1 MFRSTSSSAGRF
13 SLGLGL
19 GVIASALPM
28 LASSAATGWEIVHDE
43 SRLGFEAT
51 QQGGR
56 FEGRFE
62 DFRADMRFS
71 ADDLA
76 MSRFDVTVAT
86 GSINTGSSQ
95 RDSNLPD
102 AEWFDTDAFPEAYY
116 VTREIRATTDG
127 YEAVGDLT
135 IRDNTHEVVLPFTW
149 QTEGDRAE
157 MNGAVTIDR
166 VRFGVGQGEWRDPSV
181 AGHEVKV
188 VVDLTLER

>member
-1 MFRSTSSSAGRF
+1 MFRLRSRAAGRLL
-13 SLGLGL
+13 LGLGL
-19 GVIASALPM
+19 AVIVSALPTV
-28 LASSAATGWEIVHDE
+28 ASSAATEWAIVHDE

-62 DFRADMRFS
+62 DFSADMRFS

-76 MSRFDVTVAT
+76 ASRFDVTIAT
-86 GSINTGSSQ
+86 GSVNTGSSQ
-95 RDSNLPD
+95 RDANLPD
-102 AEWFDTDAFPEAYY
+102 AEWFNTDAFPEAYY
-116 VTREIRATTDG
+116 VTREIRATPNG

-149 QTEGDRAE
+149 RTEGERAE
-157 MNGAVTIDR
+157 MDGAVTIDR

-181 AGHEVKV
+181 AGHAVEV

>member
-1 MFRSTSSSAGRF
+1 MFRMTSRPAGRF
-13 SLGLGL
+13 FPRLWLM
-19 GVIASALPM
+19 AAALPM
-28 LASSAATGWEIVHDE
+28 VASAATEWNIVYDE

-62 DFRADMRFS
+62 DFSADMRFS

-76 MSRFDVTVAT
+76 ASRFDVTIET
-86 GSINTGSSQ
+86 GSVETGSSQ

-102 AEWFDTDAFPEAYY
+102 TAWFNTDAFPEAYY
-116 VTREIRATTDG
+116 VTREIRATADG

-149 QTEGDRAE
+149 RTEGERAE
-157 MNGAVTIDR
+157 MDGAVTIDR

-181 AGHEVKV
+181 AGHEVRV
-188 VVDLTLER
+188 VVDLTLQR